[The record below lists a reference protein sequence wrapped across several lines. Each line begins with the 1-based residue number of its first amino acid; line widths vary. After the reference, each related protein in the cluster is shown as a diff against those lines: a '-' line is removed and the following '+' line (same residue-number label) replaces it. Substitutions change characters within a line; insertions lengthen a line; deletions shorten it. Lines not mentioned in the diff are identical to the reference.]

1 MPEHQALTNLAPA
14 LTPRQPFFDDD
25 DDDASILDESILDSN
40 NLVDSYFDV
49 SSSSTTDV
57 EIL

>member
-14 LTPRQPFFDDD
+14 LTPRQPFFDD